1 MIDVQDK
8 WREADEKGKKK
19 LRTNVKTINFGL
31 AYGMGPFKLANT
43 LQISTEEAQIL
54 IDKYFSVFP
63 SIKKFLNSLGNYGK
77 RYGHIKTFAPFRR
90 IRWFEDWFPGMGFSS
105 GDMKVLGSIERASKN
120 TPIQGTGADM
130 TKLALAFL
138 RKRIQDDNLPV
149 KLVMTVHDQIDTMCP
164 TDYSTEWSEI
174 LSYEMER
181 AAELILNNKL
191 LKAEPSINSKWEK

>member
-1 MIDVQDK
+1 MELKVS
-8 WREADEKGKKK
+8 
-19 LRTNVKTINFGL
+19 
-31 AYGMGPFKLANT
+31 
-43 LQISTEEAQIL
+43 LQQLDLAQIL

-105 GDMKVLGSIERASKN
+105 GDMKVLGAIERASKN

-130 TKLALAFL
+130 TKLALALL
-138 RKRIQDDNLPV
+138 RNRIQRDSLPV

-164 TDYSTEWSEI
+164 TDYATEWSEI

-191 LKAEPSINSKWEK
+191 LKADPSINTKWEK